1 MKEYLNQFYNEGLA
15 TTFYLRPINYL
26 NKKVKSH
33 KKRKFLELLIKVLYT
48 ILVLLFAIYMFIYK
62 WPL

>member
-15 TTFYLRPINYL
+15 TTFYLKPINYL
-26 NKKVKSH
+26 NEKVRSP

>member
-15 TTFYLRPINYL
+15 TTFYLKPLNYL
-26 NKKVKSH
+26 NKKVKSS
-33 KKRKFLELLIKVLYT
+33 KKRKILGLLIKILYT
-48 ILVLLFAIYMFIYK
+48 ILILIFAIYMFIYK

>member
-15 TTFYLRPINYL
+15 TTFYLKPLNYL
-26 NKKVKSH
+26 NKKVRSP
-33 KKRKFLELLIKVLYT
+33 KKRKVLELLTKVLYT
-48 ILVLLFAIYMFIYK
+48 ILVLLFAVYMFIYK

>member
-15 TTFYLRPINYL
+15 TTFYLKPLNYI
-26 NKKVKSH
+26 KKIKNPN
-33 KKRKFLELLIKVLYT
+33 KRKYLELLIKVLYT
-48 ILVLLFAIYMFIYK
+48 VLVLLFAIYMFIYK

>member
-15 TTFYLRPINYL
+15 TTFYQKPLNYI
-26 NKKVKSH
+26 
-33 KKRKFLELLIKVLYT
+33 KRKIKNPKKIKIIELIIKVLYT
-48 ILVLLFAIYMFIYK
+48 VLVLLFAIYMFIYK